1 MSVSPFATPS
11 RMASALHTV
20 RHATGVVITV
30 YFRPDHD
37 PDAGYAL
44 VADTVAMYLHEL
56 ADPAALCLSV
66 DGPGPGVAVARRI
79 AATTGV
85 RVVEGEVNRGKFAA
99 LALGMRDLLQNPALT
114 YFAAVDQDGD
124 HFANDLLNF
133 IRAAEHVRAQT
144 GNDRVVVMGNRLS
157 RHRPLGFLRAEQ
169 EELANRILFDALTY
183 HAAVTGA
190 PLRLQYLTTQD
201 ALPDFHAGY
210 KVFSRPSAHAVFD
223 HEPPLLD
230 LPPNAALRHAIEAVM
245 TVEAH
250 LDGAILAAV
259 NRRTFDE
266 QPISLFAALNRA
278 RLHAD
283 LILWPCLR
291 LGVPPHFVAQWLD
304 NHLPALLLG
313 TLAPQG
319 QAELVAIRDLVLRD
333 LGLDPDQAPPPFR
346 RPRFV

>member
-1 MSVSPFATPS
+1 MPAHHSELTA
-11 RMASALHTV
+11 ALHTV
-20 RHATGVVITV
+20 SHATGVVVSV
-30 YFRPDHD
+30 YFRQDDD
-37 PDAGYAL
+37 PDAGHDL

-66 DGPGPGVAVARRI
+66 DGPGPGVTIARRI
-79 AATTGV
+79 AYATGV
-85 RVVEGEVNRGKFAA
+85 QVVEGPVNRGKFSAV
-99 LALGMRDLLQNPALT
+99 ALGMRRLLQNPDLR

-133 IRAAEHVRAQT
+133 IRAAEHIREQT
-144 GNDRVVVMGNRLS
+144 GSANVVVMGNRTS

-169 EELANRILFDALTY
+169 EELANRILLDALTY
-183 HAAVTGA
+183 HAAVNNA
-190 PLRLQYLTTQD
+190 PLRLQYLTTTD

-210 KVFSRPSAHAVFD
+210 KVFSRAAAHAVFD
-223 HEPPLLD
+223 HEPPLVG
-230 LPPNAALRHAIEAVM
+230 LPETAALRHAIEAVM
-245 TVEAH
+245 IVEAH
-250 LDGAILAAV
+250 LAGATLAAI

-266 QPISLFAALNRA
+266 QPISHFAAFNRA

-283 LILWPCLR
+283 LILWPCRR
-291 LGVPPHFVAQWLD
+291 LAIPAAFVAQWLD

-319 QAELVAIRDLVLRD
+319 QDELRAIRDLVLTD
-333 LGLDPDQAPPPFR
+333 YGMDPATQPPAFA